1 MKTFTRSRVPAWALR
16 VTIERVASIVLV
28 VLCVLPGTVL
38 AQGTSVSTQQL
49 PLATCPAPGPTIAI
63 GEVECK
69 AGACTNQSERGLIAV
84 FGAGYAQSMG
94 KGLGDMLLTALRGTS
109 CFHVIDLAEA
119 RKVQREMEATG
130 QVVHPPNIDKLV
142 NVDITS
148 IELSGQHGGGG
159 VIVPVPVPIIGG
171 VGVRKQYAEL
181 GVDMSVLN
189 PTTLEV
195 DAAQSFKADSQ
206 NTSLTLGGA
215 FFNGQFGAGGVWTWS
230 HNITLDAVARYVIV
244 AVANYLAHNLAGATL
259 PATSPQPAAPPSS
272 PSSPASP
279 QGH

>member
-1 MKTFTRSRVPAWALR
+1 M
-16 VTIERVASIVLV
+16 
-28 VLCVLPGTVL
+28 
-38 AQGTSVSTQQL
+38 
-49 PLATCPAPGPTIAI
+49 
-63 GEVECK
+63 
-69 AGACTNQSERGLIAV
+69 LI
-84 FGAGYAQSMG
+84 
-94 KGLGDMLLTALRGTS
+94 TALRGTK

-119 RKVQREMEATG
+119 RKVQRELEATG

-142 NVDITS
+142 NLDITS

-159 VIVPVPVPIIGG
+159 VVVPLPVPVIGG

-215 FFNGQFGAGGVWTWS
+215 FFNGQWGAGGAWTWS
-230 HNITLDAVARYVIV
+230 HNMALDAVARYVIV
-244 AVANYLAHNLAGATL
+244 GVANYLAHALAGASL
-259 PATSPQPAAPPSS
+259 PVMSPQPAAPPQPPTSS
-272 PSSPASP
+272 
-279 QGH
+279 QNH